1 MSDGG
6 TLSIET
12 RNVTH
17 KRIKGKLYKP
27 NPGDYVMICIKD
39 TGIGIETHILKNIF
53 DPFFTT
59 KEIGRGSGL
68 GLASSYGI
76 IKSHNG
82 YIEVESKKG
91 KGSSFF
97 IYIPASDQA
106 IDKEEDEY
114 YQEAGSQEQVLL
126 VDDEDIII
134 EAGAKMLR
142 ILGYKVITARSGKRA
157 LQMYEERM
165 DDIALVVLDL
175 IMPNMPGD
183 EVYRNIK
190 QMNPEARVLISSGY
204 SMDGLPEEIKLSKC
218 DGFIKNPTIYVSFF
232 LRHAKCWIARNT
244 PAVMTAGLM
253 GTPIEMRRNAP
264 VDRWISRLSK

>member
-183 EVYRNIK
+183 EVYQNIK